1 MSFTVTFYQFTKKA
15 NSTARPSGGTSYQC
29 VLKSVSSVLDPTIEI
44 DAGTIYRPAYNYA
57 YIAEYGRYYWVTD
70 WTWIN
75 NRIWQAS
82 LSVDVLATYKDEIGS
97 ESLYVLRSSAAYDG
111 NIIDTLY
118 PFKSNSGFTKT
129 TGINPFFFNVSD
141 TTVNVSA
148 GTYVLGVAGAG
159 YTQYIGMSETNLRN
173 LMLKLSTYVLDHSG
187 TDPDQFSEDD
197 ATYALQQA
205 LIDPFQY
212 IKSCKWFPVVY
223 GAFGTEVSFTYVGDF
238 TFNDIP
244 HRTPAALWR
253 GGQTSLALP
262 KHSQAG
268 SRGAWLNAAGMR
280 YELEYGPFGK
290 ITLDSSKACNYTYL
304 VLRHSM
310 DYVSGG
316 GLLEVGYSNTQ
327 GVIQEIETVLNANI
341 GVDIQLSQVY
351 HTALSRAISTGI
363 SKATAG
369 GLSESSVAPLAKLG
383 QARDSALN
391 AIGSIVS
398 AMGAS
403 LDSLGAGG
411 GFINLNEGLALYSQE
426 LVPADEDNYHNGR
439 PLCQFRTLSSL
450 GGFALVQNGDIPIP
464 GTRAEH
470 DSVESYLESGIFYE

>member
-1 MSFTVTFYQFTKKA
+1 MAINVTFYTFAKKA
-15 NSTARPSGGTSYQC
+15 NSTAQPSGGTSYSC
-29 VLKSVSSVLDPTIEI
+29 VIKSASSVLSPEI
-44 DAGTIYRPAYNYA
+44 ILDVGTASRPDYNYA
-57 YIAEYGRYYWVTD
+57 YIPDYGRYYWVRE
-70 WTWIN
+70 WTWIE
-75 NRIWQAS
+75 NRLWAGS
-82 LSVDVLATYKDEIGS
+82 LEVDVLATYKNEIGS
-97 ESLYVLRSSAAYDG
+97 ENLYVLRSSAAFDG

-129 TGINPFFFNVSD
+129 SGTNPFFFNPSD
-141 TTVNVSA
+141 TSVNVSA
-148 GTYVLGVAGAG
+148 GTFVLGIAGAG
-159 YTQYIGMSETNLRN
+159 YTQYVGMNATNLES
-173 LMLKLSTYVLDHSG
+173 LMEMLSTYVLDNSG
-187 TDPDQFSEDD
+187 TDPDQFSADD

-223 GAFGTEVSFTYVGDF
+223 QAFGTAVQNTFVGDF
-238 TFNDIP
+238 SFSVE
-244 HRTPAALWR
+244 HRYPDHYWR
-253 GGQTSLALP
+253 GGQTSLTIP

-316 GLLEVGYSNTQ
+316 GLLEVGYSNLE
-327 GVIQEIETVLNANI
+327 GIIQEIETVLNANI

-351 HTALSRAISTGI
+351 HTALSRAISSGI
-363 SKATAG
+363 TKATAG
-369 GLSESSVAPLAKLG
+369 GLSESPNPFLAKIG
-383 QARDSALN
+383 AGRDSVLN
-391 AIGSIVS
+391 AVGSIVS

-403 LDSLGAGG
+403 LDSLGSGG

-439 PLCQFRTLSSL
+439 PLCQYRTLSSL
-450 GGFALVQNGDIPIP
+450 GGFALVQNGDIPIT
-464 GTRAEH
+464 GTREEH
-470 DSVESYLESGIFYE
+470 DAIESYLESGVFYE

>member
-1 MSFTVTFYQFTKKA
+1 MSFTVTFFQFTKKA

-29 VLKSVSSVLDPTIEI
+29 VLKAVSSVLDPTIEI

-57 YIAEYGRYYWVTD
+57 YIGEYGRYYWVTD

-82 LSVDVLATYKDEIGS
+82 LSVDVLATYKDQIGS

-129 TGINPFFFNVSD
+129 TGLNPFFFNPSD
-141 TTVNVSA
+141 TSVNVA
-148 GTYVLGVAGAG
+148 GGTYVLGIAGAG
-159 YTQYIGMSETNLRN
+159 YTQYIGMSQANLRA
-173 LMLKLSTYVLDHSG
+173 LMNDLSSYVLDHTG
-187 TDPDQFSEDD
+187 TDPDEFSTDD
-197 ATYALQQA
+197 ATVALQQA

-223 GAFGTEVSFTYVGDF
+223 DAFGTAVEATFVGDF
-238 TFNDIP
+238 SFNIE
-244 HRTPAALWR
+244 HRYPANYWR
-253 GGQTSLALP
+253 GGQTSLTLP

-268 SRGAWLNAAGMR
+268 ARGAWLNAAGMR

-290 ITLDSSKACNYTYL
+290 ITLDSSKACNYSYL

-310 DYVSGG
+310 DYVTGG

-363 SKATAG
+363 NKATAG
-369 GLSESSVAPLAKLG
+369 GLSESANPFLAKLG
-383 QARDSALN
+383 AGRDSALN
-391 AIGSIVS
+391 AVGSIIS

-470 DSVESYLESGIFYE
+470 DSVESYLESGVFYE